1 MANRKSKTL
10 DRTRSQL
17 EAKRRDSEEQF
28 RLMAET
34 APFTIW
40 IADGSGGWNY
50 CNSVWL
56 ELTGRP
62 LSGQQGMGWLSSIH
76 PEDRQRCRDT
86 YLAAVKV
93 GEKFQIECR
102 SLGASGE
109 CRWVMHAGAPRFA
122 PDGSLMG
129 YTGTATD
136 ITDTK
141 IAEIA
146 LQRGNEDLERR
157 VEERTAE
164 LVSRNAQ
171 LQQAIAE
178 LEAAKM
184 ELDRLFSVSADL
196 LAIADMD
203 GYFKRVNPAVETIL
217 GYTAEEFL
225 AARWIEL
232 IHPDDR
238 ARTVAEG
245 EEQIATGK
253 PSVQFE
259 NRYRCKDGSYKWLAW
274 NSMPVPEEGF
284 ICAVA
289 RDITER
295 KHAEEALRE
304 SEQRYQTLA
313 RLSPVGIFRSDAE
326 GNNTYANERWCEI
339 AGQTLETAGGNGWAE
354 AVHPEDRE
362 RAFTAWRTAALSG
375 VPFQNEMRLVRPDGS
390 LVWCLVQAIP
400 EMGEDGRLRGYVG
413 TVTDISDRKQAEIA
427 LQESEARFQGL
438 AENLPGLIYQYRYCA
453 GNPRGEFPYISA
465 GCCDLFELEPETV
478 VRNGDLI
485 WQQVHPEDER
495 GLAESVLAA
504 AHTGQWRR
512 EWRSITPSGKIKW
525 IQGVARLKQEVDGIM
540 LWDGLM
546 LDITERKFLE
556 EELALRQAQFDAF
569 FTAAP
574 AGMVILDTDLRYSQ
588 INRALAAMGGRS
600 VGDYLGK
607 TLREAEPQL
616 AEAIEPLYRQMLAT
630 GKPLLNQELS
640 GEIASDPGVDRHW
653 LCSYFPLPGQDGTP
667 IGLGAV
673 VVEITDLKQAEQ
685 AQARL
690 TALLEATTDFV
701 AMSDA
706 AGRMIYVNRAGRLMV
721 GIGEDEDITALTI
734 PDFIPDSEIEKSASE
749 IIPTCVS
756 EGVWRGEFALQHR
769 NGTVIPVSQ
778 VSMSHKSESGEVEFL
793 SVIARD
799 ITQRVQAEEALRKS
813 EGLYR
818 TLVDNFPD
826 GAVFLFDPDL
836 RYILAGG
843 SELER
848 LGFDSA
854 SVEGKNAVE
863 FWPAGARERIAQLH
877 RAAIAGEVRAEE
889 NAWSGNIY
897 FMQTL
902 PVKNHQGEIFAGMLV
917 SQNITEYKQA
927 EEALRQSEAQLREQ
941 AQRAELL
948 NRLASQ
954 IRQSLDLDTLLKTAV
969 NSTRNVLAIDRC
981 HFAWYRPHANPPS
994 WEVIE
999 EAKAPALPSQ
1009 LGFYPASD
1017 VGPVTDTI
1025 IAGEMICVSEADK
1038 FPEPIFRQFLLK
1050 LGHKSEAVLPIKTRS
1065 EEIGVLIFASCYS
1078 AHYWSQSEIELLQAV
1093 SEQVGIA
1100 INQAELYERTRKAA
1114 QEATAKSQQLELA
1127 LQQLQRTQ
1135 SQLIQSEKM
1144 SSLGQLVAGVA
1155 HEINNPVSFIY
1166 GNVEHAREY
1175 AGDLLSLIQLY
1186 RDTYPHPAAAIEA
1199 EIEAI
1204 DLDFLTEDMPKLLDS
1219 MKMGAE
1225 RIGEIVRSLRT
1236 FSRLDEAAV
1245 KEVNLHE
1252 GIDSTLMILQN
1263 RLKQR
1268 PDHPAIQVI
1277 KEYGDLPLVECCAGQ
1292 LNQVFM
1298 NLLNNAIDA
1307 LDEQQA
1313 KVTPEDLKANPST
1326 IKIVTSALDKEW
1338 VAISIADSG
1347 SGIPEAV
1354 KKRLFDPFFTTKP
1367 VGKGTGLGLSISYQ
1381 IVVEKHGGRL
1391 YCNSQL
1397 GKGAEF
1403 VMEIPVRQSR

>member
-1 MANRKSKTL
+1 MANRKSKAL
-10 DRTRSQL
+10 DTTRSQL
-17 EAKRRDSEEQF
+17 EAKRRESEEQF

-40 IADGSGGWNY
+40 LADGAGGWNY

-62 LSGQQGMGWLSSIH
+62 LSQQQGLGWLSSIH
-76 PEDRQRCRDT
+76 PEDKQRFFQT
-86 YLAAVKV
+86 YLAAVSAR
-93 GEKFQIECR
+93 EKFQIECR
-102 SLGASGE
+102 LLGTDGE
-109 CRWVMHAGAPRFA
+109 CRWVLHAGAPRFA
-122 PDGSLMG
+122 PDGSVTG

-136 ITDTK
+136 ITDRKT
-141 IAEIA
+141 AEIA
-146 LQRGNEDLERR
+146 LKRGNEELDRR

-164 LVSRNAQ
+164 LLSSNAQ
-171 LQQAIAE
+171 LQQAIAD
-178 LEAAKM
+178 LEAAKT
-184 ELDRLFSVSADL
+184 ELDRLFCVSADL

-203 GYFKRVNPAVETIL
+203 GYFTRVNPAVETIL

-232 IHPDDR
+232 VHPDDR
-238 ARTVAEG
+238 ARTGAEF
-245 EEQIATGK
+245 ERQIATGK

-274 NSMPVPEEGF
+274 NSMPLPEEGLS
-284 ICAVA
+284 CAVA

-295 KHAEEALRE
+295 KHAEVALRE

-362 RAFTAWRTAALSG
+362 RAFTAWHTAALSG

-400 EMGEDGRLRGYVG
+400 EMGEDGKLIGYVG
-413 TVTDISDRKQAEIA
+413 TVTDISERKHAEIA

-438 AENLPGLIYQYRYCA
+438 AENVPGMIYQYRHRA
-453 GNPRGEFPYISA
+453 GDSRGEFPYISA
-465 GCCDLFELEPETV
+465 SCCDLFELEPEAV
-478 VRNGDLI
+478 QQNGDLI
-485 WQQVHPEDER
+485 WQQVHPEDESA
-495 GLAESVLAA
+495 LTESVLAA
-504 AHTGQWRR
+504 APTGQWRR

-525 IQGVARLKQEVDGIM
+525 IQAVARLKQEVDGTL

-546 LDITERKFLE
+546 LDITERKLLE
-556 EELALRQAQFDAF
+556 QELALRQAQFDAF
-569 FTAAP
+569 FSAAP
-574 AGMVILDTDLRYSQ
+574 AGMLIFDTDLRYLQ
-588 INRALAAMGGRS
+588 INRALAAMGGRT

-616 AEAIEPLYRQMLAT
+616 AEVVEPVYRQILAT

-640 GEIASDPGVDRHW
+640 GEIASEPGVNRHW
-653 LCSYFPLPGQDGTP
+653 LCSYFPLAGQDGTP
-667 IGLGAV
+667 IGLGTVAV
-673 VVEITDLKQAEQ
+673 DITDLKQAEQ

-701 AMSDA
+701 AISDA
-706 AGRMIYVNRAGRLMV
+706 AGRMIYLNRAGRSMV

-769 NGTVIPVSQ
+769 NGTVVPVSQ

-799 ITQRVQAEEALRKS
+799 ITQRVRAEEALRKS
-813 EGLYR
+813 QELYR

-826 GAVFLFDPDL
+826 GAVFLFDCDL

-843 SELER
+843 SELAR
-848 LGFDSA
+848 LGLDSA
-854 SVEGKNAVE
+854 SVEGKNVLE
-863 FWPAGARERIAQLH
+863 FWPAEAHERIDQLH
-877 RAAIAGEVRAEE
+877 RAALAGAVTGED
-889 NAWSGNIY
+889 NAWGGNIY

-917 SQNITEYKQA
+917 SQNITEYKRA
-927 EEALRQSEAQLREQ
+927 EEALRQSE
-941 AQRAELL
+941 
-948 NRLASQ
+948 
-954 IRQSLDLDTLLKTAV
+954 
-969 NSTRNVLAIDRC
+969 
-981 HFAWYRPHANPPS
+981 
-994 WEVIE
+994 
-999 EAKAPALPSQ
+999 
-1009 LGFYPASD
+1009 
-1017 VGPVTDTI
+1017 
-1025 IAGEMICVSEADK
+1025 
-1038 FPEPIFRQFLLK
+1038 
-1050 LGHKSEAVLPIKTRS
+1050 
-1065 EEIGVLIFASCYS
+1065 
-1078 AHYWSQSEIELLQAV
+1078 
-1093 SEQVGIA
+1093 
-1100 INQAELYERTRKAA
+1100 ERTRKAA
-1114 QEATAKSQQLELA
+1114 EEATAKSRQLELA

-1175 AGDLLSLIQLY
+1175 AGDLLRLIQLY
-1186 RDTYPHPAAAIEA
+1186 RDTYPQPAPAIVA

-1204 DLDFLTEDMPKLLDS
+1204 DLDFLTEDLPKLLDS
-1219 MKMGAE
+1219 MKMGAD

-1245 KEVNLHE
+1245 KEVNLHD

-1268 PDHPAIQVI
+1268 PNHPSIQVI

-1313 KVTPEDLKANPST
+1313 KLTPEDLKANFSAIT
-1326 IKIVTSALDKEW
+1326 IVTSALDKER
-1338 VAISIADSG
+1338 VAISISDSG
-1347 SGIPEAV
+1347 PGIPEAV

-1381 IVVEKHGGRL
+1381 IVVEKHGGSL
-1391 YCNSQL
+1391 YCNSQM